1 MCRVFVDHE
10 LDWSSP
16 ILLYLEPRDAV
27 MWWSLGI
34 EVAHLHQKRHC
45 DLLVGYEV
53 DVYRTAIRNPK
64 VNKKAD
70 RVIRY
75 DCAEGRFALWRLVKA
90 C

>member
-1 MCRVFVDHE
+1 
-10 LDWSSP
+10 
-16 ILLYLEPRDAV
+16 

-34 EVAHLHQKRHC
+34 EVAHLYQKRHC

-64 VNKKAD
+64 VTKKAD

-75 DCAEGRFALWRLVKA
+75 DCAEGRFTLWRLVKGLLISGERWA
-90 C
+90 TYGTVYR